1 MKKQGN
7 EEVTLMEVER
17 LEQELRDYFITEVQQ
32 VEPPR
37 EWWDNIVTNLEEQ
50 KRRSLW
56 SRFIPRTRLA
66 WVLLPLVFLVIGG
79 TVYAATSLIAD
90 FFRTLA
96 PDIEEAGLV
105 VTLNLSQTIDGVTVR
120 LEQGYADSN
129 TVLIGYTVTGRN
141 ARYYSD
147 ARELSLVGGQNLP
160 AMGGLGHV
168 PTLNLLDWYPAET
181 TVVVAF
187 DASAVEGA
195 PEELNLRFE
204 TTVGDSPTIAE
215 SGTTWGPF
223 VFDFTLPFHVGK
235 TVVIEQTTEAAGV
248 PITLEKVVITPS
260 ATGAVYRFHGEYEDN
275 RKRPLMISSLQPSG
289 GSADDSNSDEVRE
302 SFTWLGESYS
312 LQGFP
317 GDFTNRTGEWML
329 TVTELVFVPRR
340 QPGQVG
346 DFGGPASDVKRL
358 SGPWVFQFEVP

>member
-1 MKKQGN
+1 
-7 EEVTLMEVER
+7 MEVER
-17 LEQELRDYFITEVQQ
+17 LEQELRDYFIAEVQQ
-32 VEPPR
+32 EEPPR
-37 EWWDNIVTNLEEQ
+37 EWWNNIVTSLEER
-50 KRRSLW
+50 K
-56 SRFIPRTRLA
+56 SRPFWHRFMPRTRLA
-66 WVLLPLVFLVIGG
+66 WFLLPLVLIILGG

-90 FFRTLA
+90 FFRTFA

-235 TVVIEQTTEAAGV
+235 TVLIEQTVEAAGV
-248 PITLEKVVITPS
+248 PITLEKVIITPS
-260 ATGAVYRFHGEYEDN
+260 ATGAVFLFHDEYADN
-275 RKRPLMISSLQPSG
+275 RKRPMTISSLQPS
-289 GSADDSNSDEVRE
+289 ADSTDDANSEVVPASSTHFPE
-302 SFTWLGESYS
+302 AYTLDT
-312 LQGFP
+312 FP
-317 GDFTNRTGEWML
+317 GNFTDRSGEW
-329 TVTELVFVPRR
+329 TVTITELVFVPRR

-358 SGPWVFQFEVP
+358 SGPWVFRFEVP